1 MTDPERP
8 AVAVFGK
15 PHPDAP
21 AVLRKIVASV
31 ERLGAHALPDPDT
44 ARILGLAPGLSR
56 EEAARR
62 ASLVVVT
69 GGDGTLLASARAIG
83 PRETPILGINLGHLG
98 FLTEL
103 RCEEIDEVL
112 AAALAGRAPLERRPM
127 LSVAHN
133 DEEPQD
139 HHLALNDVVVSST
152 GAVRLFTLSLYID
165 AEWITD
171 YRADGLI
178 LATPTGST
186 AYSLSAGGSIVT
198 PAVDALLVTPI
209 CPHSLSQR
217 PIVLPGTARIRVVVP
232 EIREGISVQVTMDGQ
247 ISFPLKDG
255 ESVTVVRAP
264 FGARLVRR
272 PGRSFFGVLRSK
284 LGWGHP

>member
-1 MTDPERP
+1 MTPERP
-8 AVAVFGK
+8 SVAVFSK

-21 AVLRKIVASV
+21 AVLRKIVASL
-31 ERLGAHALPDPDT
+31 ERLGAEALPDPDT
-44 ARILGLAPGLSR
+44 ARILGLPGALPR
-56 EEAARR
+56 EEAAGR
-62 ASLVVVT
+62 AALVVVT

-103 RCEEIDEVL
+103 RCDEIDDVL

-127 LSVAHN
+127 LTVGHN
-133 DEEPQD
+133 DEPPREG
-139 HHLALNDVVVSST
+139 HLALNDVVVSSS

-165 AEWITD
+165 SEWVTD

-178 LATPTGST
+178 IATPTGST
-186 AYSLSAGGSIVT
+186 AYSLSAGGSIVS

-217 PIVLPGTARIRVVVP
+217 PIVLPGSARIRVIVP
-232 EIREGISVQVTMDGQ
+232 EIRSGISVQVTMDGQ
-247 ISFPLKDG
+247 VSFPLKDG
-255 ESVTVVRAP
+255 ESVTVIRAP
-264 FGARLVRR
+264 FGTRLVRR
-272 PGRSFFGVLRSK
+272 PGRSFFSVLRSK